1 MHAELCE
8 GPVVSDV
15 LLCAAQ
21 TGPSPCSITTFKDSL
36 FPPPLRSATAPP
48 LQPRCPHDWVERP
61 DSPGHCPP
69 SPSARHGGCWL
80 AGAFSVSALGHVGA
94 ADLFSSVSGRSANT
108 KPRGRSAGCS
118 TLLSLLCLVHIQYA
132 GYELYLAK
140 EGGVNTSTPPSWKQR
155 CQLLFQS
162 FVQQ

>member
-1 MHAELCE
+1 M
-8 GPVVSDV
+8 
-15 LLCAAQ
+15 LLRLGHLPA
-21 TGPSPCSITTFKDSL
+21 PSPRSRIPSSLHPCAQPLHLHFSLGVPTTGW
-36 FPPPLRSATAPP
+36 SAPTPQDTALPAP
-48 LQPRCPHDWVERP
+48 RP
-61 DSPGHCPP
+61 D
-69 SPSARHGGCWL
+69 GGCWL
-80 AGAFSVSALGHVGA
+80 AGAFSASALGHVGA

-162 FVQQ
+162 FVQR